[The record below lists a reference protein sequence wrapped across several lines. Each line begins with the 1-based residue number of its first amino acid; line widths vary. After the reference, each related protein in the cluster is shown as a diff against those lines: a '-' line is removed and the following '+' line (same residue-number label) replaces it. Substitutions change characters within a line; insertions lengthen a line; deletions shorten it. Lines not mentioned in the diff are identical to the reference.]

1 MTAPPT
7 RTTDAAGRGGL
18 RPGALPSRF
27 VVRLIRIAL
36 VLTLLAAACGDDDS
50 AVTTAAPTT
59 IDVTVGPGTT
69 EPASTST
76 TPTTEPA
83 APLQGLDLETV
94 ARTLS
99 NPVLGV
105 SPPGDP
111 RLFVVEQP
119 GTIRVI
125 DETGLLDTPFL
136 DITDEVESD
145 GLEQGLL
152 GLAFH
157 PRYADNGRFFVYY
170 TAEQDAGGSR
180 LVEYSVSD
188 DPNLADASSAK
199 VLLTQPQPA
208 ANHNAGMLQFGPDGY
223 LWVSLGDGGGANDQ
237 FGNGQDPNTILAT
250 LLRLDVDAASPYAV
264 PPDNPF
270 VDGGGDPRV
279 WAYGLRNPWR
289 FSIDPGARLVY
300 VADVGQDEWEEV
312 SVVPFDDAG
321 LNFGWPVLEGLECF
335 KVDSCDSAGMV
346 TPVVAYDHGEGC
358 SVIGGFVYRGTAI
371 PELAGH
377 YFYGDWCG
385 RWVRS
390 FRYDGVASDQQ
401 DWTAQFGEIGGVL
414 GFGQDAAGEL
424 YVLTQDGFVLKIVPV
439 R

>member
-1 MTAPPT
+1 VT
-7 RTTDAAGRGGL
+7 
-18 RPGALPSRF
+18 
-27 VVRLIRIAL
+27 RLIPLAL
-36 VLTLLAAACGDDDS
+36 VLALLAAACGDDS
-50 AVTTAAPTT
+50 AVDTTAGPATT
-59 IDVTVGPGTT
+59 VDFTVGPGTT
-69 EPASTST
+69 QPDPTTT
-76 TPTTEPA
+76 TPNTEPA
-83 APLQGLDLETV
+83 APLQGLDLETM
-94 ARTLS
+94 ARTLV
-99 NPVLGV
+99 NPVLAV
-105 SPPGDP
+105 APPHDP
-111 RLFVVEQP
+111 RLFVLEQP
-119 GTIRVI
+119 GRVRVI
-125 DETGLLDTPFL
+125 DATGLLDTPFL
-136 DITDEVESD
+136 DLTDQVESD

-157 PRYADNGRFFVYY
+157 PRYSDNGRFFVYF
-170 TAEQDAGGSR
+170 TAEGGGDSR
-180 LVEYSVSD
+180 LVEYRVSD
-188 DPNLADASSAK
+188 DPDLADTSSAT
-199 VLLTQPQPA
+199 VLLRQPQPA

-237 FGNGQDPNTILAT
+237 FGNGQDPSTILGT
-250 LLRLDVDAASPYAV
+250 LLRLDVDAASPYAI

-289 FSIDPGARLVY
+289 FSIDQAARLLY

-312 SVVPFDDAG
+312 SVVPFDEPG

-335 KVDSCDSAGMV
+335 KADSCESAGMV

-358 SVIGGFVYRGTAI
+358 SAIGGFVYRGAAI

-390 FRYDGVASDQQ
+390 FRYDGVASEQQ
-401 DWTAQFGEIGGVL
+401 DWTAEFGEIGGVL
-414 GFGQDAAGEL
+414 GFGQDSAGEL